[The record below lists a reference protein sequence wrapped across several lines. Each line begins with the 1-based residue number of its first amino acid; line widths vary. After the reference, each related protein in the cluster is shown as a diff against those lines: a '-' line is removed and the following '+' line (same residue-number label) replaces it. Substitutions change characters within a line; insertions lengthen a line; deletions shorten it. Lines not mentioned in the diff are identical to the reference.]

1 MRWKIVSEQK
11 KKWDDFLNPLYFPLF
26 TAIPVEG
33 WLTFKPSPFSGVEI
47 TLYIIGVLF
56 LIFAGTV
63 ETNSEEGKHRA
74 FGYLYLVSALVFG
87 SMGLFRWLA

>member
-1 MRWKIVSEQK
+1 MSEQK
-11 KKWDDFLNPLYFPLF
+11 KKWEDRLNPLYFPLF

-33 WLTFKPSPFSGVEI
+33 WLTLKPSPFSDVDI

-56 LIFAGTV
+56 LVFAGTV

-74 FGYLYLVSALVFG
+74 LGYIYLVSALLFG
-87 SMGLFRWLA
+87 SIGLFKWLT

>member
-1 MRWKIVSEQK
+1 MSEQK
-11 KKWDDFLNPLYFPLF
+11 KKWEDRLNPLYFPLF

-33 WLTFKPSPFSGVEI
+33 WLTLKPSPFSDVDI

-56 LIFAGTV
+56 LVFAGTV

-74 FGYLYLVSALVFG
+74 LGYIYLVSALLFG
-87 SMGLFRWLA
+87 SLGLFKWLT